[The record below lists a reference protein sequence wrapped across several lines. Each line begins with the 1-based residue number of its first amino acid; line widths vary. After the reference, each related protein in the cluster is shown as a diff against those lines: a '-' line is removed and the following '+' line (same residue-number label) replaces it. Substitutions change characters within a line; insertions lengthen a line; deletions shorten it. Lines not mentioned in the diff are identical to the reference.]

1 MDIDTVG
8 RPGIQAQMQT
18 NKKFAE
24 YMRLE
29 DERFRYF
36 QEAISKFREIDE
48 ERQLLESTPG
58 KAGGQQDKSAQ
69 NQNAVQNS
77 TTKEVQL
84 ALQMA
89 QAAQDKKSELVT
101 FKAPKDL
108 QLVSFTLIKFY
119 LTCSRHLG

>member
-8 RPGIQAQMQT
+8 RPGIQAQMLT

-108 QLVSFTLIKFY
+108 QLVNRDGNLVLSY
-119 LTCSRHLG
+119 